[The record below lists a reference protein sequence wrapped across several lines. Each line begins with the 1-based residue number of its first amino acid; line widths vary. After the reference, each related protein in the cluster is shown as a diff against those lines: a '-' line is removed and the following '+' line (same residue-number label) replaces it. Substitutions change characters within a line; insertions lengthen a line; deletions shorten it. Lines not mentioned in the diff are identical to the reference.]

1 MWESGS
7 KRNGSSGARRRAC
20 GSPSVGPSPALRAGA
35 SGILVLA
42 MALGGCAAYAPPAGV
57 VGQGAADV
65 ERSMGAATGR
75 YRLPDGTTRLEF
87 ARGPF
92 GLHTWMIDLGPD
104 GRVLRSEQVLTERN
118 FSTLREGDSRES
130 VLQRLGRPAEARRAA
145 RQQGEVWSWRFDS
158 GNNCL
163 WFQVSI
169 IDDRLSHPA
178 YAIDPS
184 CDAGGNDR
192 S

>member
-1 MWESGS
+1 MKESGWG
-7 KRNGSSGARRRAC
+7 KRGSWASRVGAM
-20 GSPSVGPSPALRAGA
+20 G
-35 SGILVLA
+35 LVLMGLA
-42 MALGGCAAYAPPAGV
+42 ALGACSAYAPPARV
-57 VGQGAADV
+57 VGLSAAEV
-65 ERSMGAATGR
+65 ERSMGPATGR
-75 YRLPDGTTRLEF
+75 YTLPDGTTRLEF

-92 GLHTWMIDLGPD
+92 GLHTWMIDLD
-104 GRVLRSEQVLTERN
+104 ANGRVLRSEQVLTERN
-118 FSTLREGDSRES
+118 FATLREGDSRES
-130 VLQRLGRPAEARRAA
+130 VLQRLGRPAEARRAG
-145 RQQGEVWSWRFDS
+145 RQQGEVWSWRFDN

-169 IDDRLSHPA
+169 VDGRLRHPA